1 MRKLLLSVWV
11 VAMLALTLSC
21 AKKSDQPRAT
31 VALKDGTIYSGTV
44 VSTTPAEITVAGD
57 DHQTR
62 TFAVKDV
69 RSIEYADQTP
79 PPPAEQAQGQA
90 PGQAPA
96 GEPAGAPPPPEY
108 RQSPRERAPESPSFL
123 LPVGTRL
130 SVRTNETIDSRT
142 AVSGQTFAGQVAQDV
157 MDANGGVA
165 IPRGSNAQ
173 IVIRD
178 VSRSGTVTGTNE
190 LALDLE
196 WVSVDGRRYQI
207 DTADISQRGN
217 AGLGKNKRTG
227 AFVGGGAALGAV
239 IGAIAGGG
247 KGAAIGAISG
257 AGAGAATQ
265 VLTRGKAIRV
275 PAETLLTFRLD
286 KALRVTPA
294 R

>member
-1 MRKLLLSVWV
+1 MRKLVLSLWV

-79 PPPAEQAQGQA
+79 PPAEQAQAPA

-96 GEPAGAPPPPEY
+96 GEPASRAPSPEY
-108 RQSPRERAPESPSFL
+108 RQSPPERAESPSFF

-142 AVSGQTFAGQVAQDV
+142 AVPGQTFAGQVAQDV
-157 MDANGGVA
+157 TDASGAVA

-178 VSRSGTVTGTNE
+178 VSRSGAVTGTNE

-286 KALRVTPA
+286 KTLRVTPA